1 MSAKSGGKS
10 GGWFSQ
16 VGSSR
21 STEERTKAKPI
32 MVLIASM
39 LLVMLGG
46 GLGAVA
52 RFGCQKAAERW
63 TPLPGWMA
71 IFFVNILGS
80 FLIGI
85 GFGALHGLE
94 LIDQSSHRTLIQH
107 FQDTQDIQMGLALF
121 VTGVCGG
128 YTTFSTFS
136 LDNLFLVYQHP
147 VQMAF
152 NIIASLI
159 LATLAAWGGLVMGG
173 AIA

>member
-1 MSAKSGGKS
+1 MLAKS

-16 VGSSR
+16 VGPSR
-21 STEERTKAKPI
+21 STGERTKTKPI

-94 LIDQSSHRTLIQH
+94 LIDPSSHRTLIQH

-152 NIIASLI
+152 NIIGSLI
-159 LATLAAWGGLVMGG
+159 LATLAAGGGLVIGR